1 MKVFITIIFL
11 FHFTLVSLQSYSQGK
26 IDKSK
31 EEIKR
36 GNKNANSQRGQSGQS
51 APSSN
56 RNNEQSFGD
65 FIAMGIV
72 QGFLYLTYFSTIGN
86 YNAEYHLHSDITKYP
101 YYNNHSGNYEST
113 DSNFHSKIHFRF
125 DVDNQFLY
133 SNKNLIG
140 NHFKLNIRPFQY
152 FYLQGQY
159 HQLTEHNKNN
169 TYSNLSLFNLH
180 LCYDRLRFE
189 RFNFGWKLGMS
200 YISNNVNRGGFS
212 FGLDAEAFLIKFVS
226 LYASKQWSS
235 INHVPVNEFEV
246 AGKFHIKRYNVHLG
260 YEHLKI
266 GSPLYDF
273 ISLGAGVRL

>member
-1 MKVFITIIFL
+1 MKIFITIIFL
-11 FHFTLVSLQSYSQGK
+11 IFITLVSLQSYSQGK

-31 EEIKR
+31 EEIKK
-36 GNKNANSQRGQSGQS
+36 GNKNANSQRGQSTPS
-51 APSSN
+51 TPSSKSD
-56 RNNEQSFGD
+56 NEQSIGD
-65 FIAMGIV
+65 IIFEGVAQGI
-72 QGFLYLTYFSTIGN
+72 LYLTYYSIIGN
-86 YNAEYHLHSDITKYP
+86 YKWEEHLHSNVTKYP
-101 YYNNHSGNYEST
+101 YYNNHSGNYESI
-113 DSNFHSKIHFRF
+113 DSNISKNHFRF

-133 SNKNLIG
+133 SNKKLIG

-159 HQLTEHNKNN
+159 HQLTEHNKND
-169 TYSNLSLFNLH
+169 TYSNLSLFNIH

-189 RFNFGWKLGMS
+189 KFNLGWKLGMS
-200 YISNNVNRGGFS
+200 YISNHVNRGGFS

-226 LYASKQWSS
+226 VYVSKQWSS
-235 INHVPVNEFEV
+235 INHVPVNQFEV

>member
-1 MKVFITIIFL
+1 MKAFITLIFL
-11 FHFTLVSLQSYSQGK
+11 FFITLVTLQSYSQGK
-26 IDKSK
+26 IDRSK

-36 GNKNANSQRGQSGQS
+36 GNKSANSQRGQSSQS
-51 APSSN
+51 DQSSK
-56 RNNEQSFGD
+56 RDNEQSIGD
-65 FIAMGIV
+65 IIAVGIV
-72 QGFLYLTYFSTIGN
+72 QGFLYLTYFSTIGD
-86 YNAEYHLHSDITKYP
+86 YKTEYHLHSNLTKYP
-101 YYNNHSGNYEST
+101 YYNNRSGNYESI
-113 DSNFHSKIHFRF
+113 DSNISKNHFRF
-125 DVDNQFLY
+125 DIDNQFLY

-159 HQLTEHNKNN
+159 HQLTEHNKND
-169 TYSNLSLFNLH
+169 TYSNLSLFDIS

-189 RFNFGWKLGMS
+189 KFNLGWKLGMS

-212 FGLDAEAFLIKFVS
+212 FGLDAEAFLIKFIS
-226 LYASKQWSS
+226 LYVSKQWSS

>member
-1 MKVFITIIFL
+1 MKVVVKVIFL
-11 FHFTLVSLQSYSQGK
+11 FLFTLASLQSYSQGK

-31 EEIKR
+31 EEIKK
-36 GNKNANSQRGQSGQS
+36 GNKNANSQRGQSTQS
-51 APSSN
+51 AQSSKSD
-56 RNNEQSFGD
+56 NEQSIGD
-65 FIAMGIV
+65 IIAGGIV
-72 QGFLYLTYFSTIGN
+72 QGFLYLTYFSTIGD
-86 YNAEYHLHSDITKYP
+86 YKTEYHLHSNLTKYP

-169 TYSNLSLFNLH
+169 TYSNLSLFNIN

-189 RFNFGWKLGMS
+189 KFNLGWKLGMC

-226 LYASKQWSS
+226 LYVSKQWSS